1 MTNYWPSLKYC
12 YCLLKRKY
20 EKQQQRLGK
29 QQRQPLHD
37 VAMALIDITV
47 KLQPRTACIMVF
59 VEISMWHV
67 RSSISDNLGQN
78 IWDT

>member
-1 MTNYWPSLKYC
+1 MTDYWQSSKYC

-29 QQRQPLHD
+29 QQRQSLHD
-37 VAMALIDITV
+37 VATALIDITV
-47 KLQPRTACIMVF
+47 KFQPCTACIMVF